1 MKLETRIKRPASRDS
16 TSFVDRYLNEI
27 IDYGGLPC
35 TRAEAILDM
44 QQMGLTQPMIDRWLQ
59 GNELAQ
65 RIRERRDRLSV
76 RLTLQPAQSR
86 SRP

>member
-1 MKLETRIKRPASRDS
+1 MKLKTRIKRPATRDS
-16 TSFVDRYLNEI
+16 TSFVDRYFNEI

-76 RLTLQPAQSR
+76 RLTLQPARSK